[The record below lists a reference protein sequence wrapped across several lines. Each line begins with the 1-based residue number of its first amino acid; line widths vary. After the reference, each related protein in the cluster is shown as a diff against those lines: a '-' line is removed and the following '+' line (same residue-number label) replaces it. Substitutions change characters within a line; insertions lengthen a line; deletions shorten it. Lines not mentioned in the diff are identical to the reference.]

1 MISSES
7 DIFLI
12 SQSLFPH
19 DLISHLSLVPLS
31 NRKSSTVPDSVA
43 MTMLARKRPSPVIQ
57 VTVKQ
62 TETDPGLI
70 GVVSDNEKMNFCQCE
85 RAVSTYIMS
94 SFYSRVSELSPMQD
108 CSKSDEGVKTGE
120 GDAYLFLA

>member
-1 MISSES
+1 MNDLFYAHMI
-7 DIFLI
+7 LL
-12 SQSLFPH
+12 LFR
-19 DLISHLSLVPLS
+19 S

-70 GVVSDNEKMNFCQCE
+70 GVVSDYKKPAPWTYTVGLR
-85 RAVSTYIMS
+85 RAPLLITC
-94 SFYSRVSELSPMQD
+94 F
-108 CSKSDEGVKTGE
+108 
-120 GDAYLFLA
+120 